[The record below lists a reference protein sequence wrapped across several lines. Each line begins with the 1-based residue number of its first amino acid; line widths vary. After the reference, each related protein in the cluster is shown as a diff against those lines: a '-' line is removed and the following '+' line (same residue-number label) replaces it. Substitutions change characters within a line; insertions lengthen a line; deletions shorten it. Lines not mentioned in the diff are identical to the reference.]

1 MDPAITTSPLVIDGY
16 VRLSRDDNKRNYSSI
31 ENQKKIIRQ
40 YAREHNMVLR
50 RIYEDDGISGYSFDR
65 PAFQSMMAHLN
76 AIDVIVAKDLSRIGR
91 HNAKVLLFLEEMEEQ
106 GKRVPED
113 CSLVCFDYSGP
124 DWEAE
129 GITCSVHQGR
139 QMGRLVAT
147 QLMTMIER
155 RDCDDKNYTYVMKPK
170 IYEGTSIRTL

>member
-1 MDPAITTSPLVIDGY
+1 MIYRLV
-16 VRLSRDDNKRNYSSI
+16 RR
-31 ENQKKIIRQ
+31 
-40 YAREHNMVLR
+40 VL
-50 RIYEDDGISGYSFDR
+50 
-65 PAFQSMMAHLN
+65 
-76 AIDVIVAKDLSRIGR
+76 
-91 HNAKVLLFLEEMEEQ
+91 EEQ

-147 QLMTMIER
+147 RLMTMIER